1 MKFIKVET
9 ENRSLLQP
17 SDAAEGLGLIK
28 RTREA
33 RPIKKLCGSSIDGQM
48 FHLTS
53 LFNAVEL
60 LVHLELMDRADG
72 FELLIG
78 KVENYQSNHE
88 IQIHTW
94 LQRNAIVY
102 HVDDPIHL
110 PIIAEDRCEFDQT
123 PGVCPPLQTIEHH
136 LLQLNRPLMRAVTM
150 AIVSCRAGR
159 RPYVEFDT
167 MEVTQELLQTAINV
181 RARSLDQ
188 YVDLSMDPQQNEID
202 LNRST
207 PLRRVV

>member
-17 SDAAEGLGLIK
+17 SDAADGLGLIK
-28 RTREA
+28 RIREA
-33 RPIKKLCGSSIDGQM
+33 RPVKKLCGSSIDGQM
-48 FHLTS
+48 FHLAS

-60 LVHLELMDRADG
+60 LVHLELTHCADG

-78 KVENYQSNHE
+78 RIENYQDNRV

-102 HVDDPIHL
+102 NVDDPIHL
-110 PIIAEDRCEFDQT
+110 PIIAEDRCEFDRTQ
-123 PGVCPPLQTIEHH
+123 GVCLPLQTIEHH
-136 LLQLNRPLMRAVTM
+136 LLQLNRPLMRAVTR

-167 MEVTQELLQTAINV
+167 MEVTQELLQTAISV
-181 RARSLDQ
+181 RAQNLEQ
-188 YVDLSMDPQQNEID
+188 YVDLSIDRQPNEVN
-202 LNRST
+202 LNRSS